1 MLSLINISVY
11 AAKEEMKEA
20 DSEKATMKS
29 ETMESESMKSEMMK
43 SEMMKSEMMKSEM
56 MKSEMMESESMK
68 SDPMKPASD
77 TDDMTSTSA
86 DKDEHDH
93 NHEIIIN
100 PPMDAFKQQQ
110 QDIKRY
116 INSEEMETLLVGQD
130 EFLILT
136 DKHASAVNKGVMI
149 LIPDWQQSATRSN
162 AIKQLR
168 ENMPNK
174 GWTTLTLHP
183 PHHTGHYPSQA
194 LEKEMRLKENTESLT
209 TYKKTLSTV
218 MAEVLKKAK
227 SYPGTILIVAQGQH
241 AALIIDSVQNKL
253 IAAPTALVMLSSYMP
268 TIAESHKLAKQ
279 VAMTNYPALDLY
291 LKHDNRWVLTN
302 TKRRKDFAKN
312 EMKVSYRQKQL
323 SNRITGYY
331 PKQTLTREIIGWLKS
346 EGW

>member
-1 MLSLINISVY
+1 MLSSINISVY
-11 AAKEEMKEA
+11 ATEKEMKEA
-20 DSEKATMKS
+20 NAAKMAMEKKVTEKSNNTEEKS
-29 ETMESESMKSEMMK
+29 ETKP
-43 SEMMKSEMMKSEM
+43 
-56 MKSEMMESESMK
+56 K
-68 SDPMKPASD
+68 SDTGD
-77 TDDMTSTSA
+77 TGDMSSKSST
-86 DKDEHDH
+86 KDEHDH

-116 INSEEMETLLVGQD
+116 INNEEMETLLVGKD

-136 DKHASAVNKGVMI
+136 DKHSSAVNKGVMI
-149 LIPDWQQSATRSN
+149 LIPDWQQSATSSN

-194 LEKEMRLKENTESLT
+194 LEKEQRLKENTESLT
-209 TYKKTLSTV
+209 EYKKTLSTV
-218 MAEVLKKAK
+218 MTEVFKKAQNY
-227 SYPGTILIVAQGQH
+227 SGEVLIVAQGQH
-241 AALIIDSVQNKL
+241 AALIIDSVQSKL
-253 IAAPTALVMLSSYMP
+253 IATPTALVMLSSYMP

-279 VAMTNYPALDLY
+279 VAMSDYPVLDLY
-291 LKHDNRWVLTN
+291 LKYDNRLVLTH
-302 TKRRKDFAKN
+302 TKNRKKLANN

-323 SNRITGYY
+323 SNSIAGYY